1 MKPNAALIN
10 IIAMNNRAARNV
22 LDFFAGIL
30 DEKYRLV

>member
-1 MKPNAALIN
+1 MKIVVTARNFTNFDHAAQ
-10 IIAMNNRAARNV
+10 NV

>member
-1 MKPNAALIN
+1 MKIVVTACGFTNFD
-10 IIAMNNRAARNV
+10 RAAQNV

>member
-1 MKPNAALIN
+1 MKIVVT
-10 IIAMNNRAARNV
+10 ARSFTNFDRTAQNV